1 MEGSRIKV
9 TESAGT
15 ASRTSLRR
23 IPKQD
28 RSRERIDEIL
38 KVAMELI
45 GKKGIDAVT
54 MKEIASL
61 SGGPIA
67 SVYQYFPNKS
77 AIIATLY
84 ERYFGQVKVL
94 LSQGLQGIRGPEDV
108 GRAAESLVDL
118 YALFV
123 SSNPSIQDLVN
134 AIQADKMLADMDIGA
149 TRDIAAAFCQATE
162 QFVEESQRERFR
174 CTTFMMCHLTVSVVR
189 LLLKVSPDEGQRIV
203 RDFKASISAQISA
216 FVDLSA
222 PAPEQRIAV

>member
-1 MEGSRIKV
+1 MEGSRIKAAD
-9 TESAGT
+9 SRGAANRT
-15 ASRTSLRR
+15 ALRR

-84 ERYFGQVKVL
+84 ERYLEQVKAL
-94 LSQGLQGIRGPEDV
+94 LFQGLETIRGPEDV
-108 GRAAESLVDL
+108 GRAAEGLVDF
-118 YALFV
+118 YAMFV
-123 SSNPSIQDLVN
+123 SGNPSIQDLVN
-134 AIQADKMLADMDIGA
+134 AIQADKMLADMDIAA
-149 TRDIAAAFCQATE
+149 TREIAATFCQATE

-174 CTTFMMCHLTVSVVR
+174 CTAFMMCHLTVSVVR
-189 LLLKVSPDEGQRIV
+189 LLLKVSPEEGQRIV
-203 RDFKASISAQISA
+203 RDFKTSIANQVA
-216 FVDLSA
+216 TFVDLSV
-222 PAPEQRIAV
+222 PAEEQRIAV

>member
-9 TESAGT
+9 MDSAATLG
-15 ASRTSLRR
+15 RTSLRR

-84 ERYFGQVKVL
+84 ERYLEQVKAL
-94 LSQGLQGIRGPEDV
+94 LAQGLQNIRGPEDV
-108 GRAAESLVDL
+108 ARSAEALVDL
-118 YALFV
+118 YAFFV
-123 SSNPSIQDLVN
+123 RSNPSIQDLVN
-134 AIQADKMLADMDIGA
+134 AIQADKLLSDL
-149 TRDIAAAFCQATE
+149 DIAATREIAATFCQATE
-162 QFVEESQRERFR
+162 QFVEDSLKERFR
-174 CTTFMMCHLTVSVVR
+174 CTAFMMSHLTVSIVR
-189 LLLKVSPDEGQRIV
+189 LLLKVSPEEGQRIV
-203 RDFKASISAQISA
+203 RDFKTSIVSQISA
-216 FVDLSA
+216 FVDLPA
-222 PAPEQRIAV
+222 PAAEHRIAV